1 VSTALAKE
9 KVNAYAKSDEELL
22 EDFIADCRLRG
33 MTPESTYGYER
44 CIRIFL
50 DFLKHYKVSVLNV
63 GKEELRLFLS
73 YLKNERRVSLKR
85 MENYFSA
92 LSSFYEY
99 LAYEGYVASN
109 PVLPVRK
116 RYLRSYKKDG
126 NASAE
131 RKLISIE
138 EMAALINSVF
148 NIRDKAMLTLLAK
161 TGIRRGELVSIDVDD
176 IDWEEQSITLKPK
189 AKRSNRVVF
198 FDSETARVLKEWLR
212 VREMLKPETKA
223 LFVGNGGRRLKR
235 SGVYNAVV
243 KWATKAGLHDPNSP
257 RTEDHLTPHCFRHWF
272 TTHLR
277 RAGMPREFIQELRGD
292 RRRDAID
299 IYDHIDRKE
308 LRRAYLACIPRLYIA

>member
-1 VSTALAKE
+1 MSTALARE
-9 KVNAYAKSDEELL
+9 KVSTYAKSDEELL
-22 EDFIADCRLRG
+22 RDFIADCRLRG

-50 DFLKHYKVSVLNV
+50 DFLKRYKVSVLNV

-73 YLKNERRVSLKR
+73 YLKNERKVSLKR

-126 NASAE
+126 NSSAE

-198 FDSETARVLKEWLR
+198 FDSETARVLKEWLK

-223 LFVGNGGRRLKR
+223 LFVGNGGKRLKR

-243 KWATKAGLHDPNSP
+243 KWATKAGLHDPSSP

-308 LRRAYLACIPRLYIA
+308 LRRAYLACIPKLYIA